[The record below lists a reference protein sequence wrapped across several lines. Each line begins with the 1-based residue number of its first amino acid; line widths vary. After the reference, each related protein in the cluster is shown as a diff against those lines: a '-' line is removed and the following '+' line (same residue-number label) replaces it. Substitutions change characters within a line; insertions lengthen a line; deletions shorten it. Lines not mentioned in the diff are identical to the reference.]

1 MCRRV
6 FGTTAIYE
14 NVVIEDV
21 KLGIRTGGAEV
32 RHAREGLDSDS
43 DSGESA
49 DKSVRHGLVTRK
61 EPQEFSREPHEEPP
75 TAEIF

>member
-32 RHAREGLDSDS
+32 RHAKEEANIDSNIE
-43 DSGESA
+43 ESS
-49 DKSVRHGLVTRK
+49 DKSVRHGLITRNLNG
-61 EPQEFSREPHEEPP
+61 PHEKPI
-75 TAEIF
+75 TVDNF

>member
-32 RHAREGLDSDS
+32 RHAKGEANINSDVE
-43 DSGESA
+43 ESS
-49 DKSVRHGLVTRK
+49 DKSVHHGLMTRYLN
-61 EPQEFSREPHEEPP
+61 EPHSEP
-75 TAEIF
+75 